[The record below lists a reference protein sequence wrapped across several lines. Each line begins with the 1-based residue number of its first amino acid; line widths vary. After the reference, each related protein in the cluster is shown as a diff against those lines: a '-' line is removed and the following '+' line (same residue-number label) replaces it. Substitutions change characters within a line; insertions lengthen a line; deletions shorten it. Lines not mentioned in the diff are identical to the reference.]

1 MAKKNQPI
9 KRIIDSTGKVRYY
22 QGGKRLTE
30 AKGSKVFMRAEPES
44 GRRIR
49 LTQREIDFQKR
60 SLAAQKAA
68 SQRLR
73 FDGKFVDK
81 LYQEVLKNRN
91 LPSKGEIKKILPS
104 VKDFGDLKKTLQNI
118 VGKKSRSITQDE
130 DKIVS
135 YTTPNEKRART
146 SFDSVIDIVE
156 SLKTSPVY
164 QLMQFVVITKD
175 GQKLKGT
182 AALEYIRDWETD
194 KLAEIMFKNKNVAFV
209 RFNHLVTPNIIDKE
223 VVWNEEEQPKPQEQT
238 SV

>member
-1 MAKKNQPI
+1 MAKKQPI

-30 AKGSKVFMRAEPES
+30 ANGSKVFMRAEPES
-44 GRRIR
+44 GRRIK

-60 SLAAQKAA
+60 SLAAQKSA

-73 FDGKFVDK
+73 FDGKFVHK
-81 LYQEVLKNRN
+81 VYQEVLN
-91 LPSKGEIKKILPS
+91 LPSKGEIKKAFPS
-104 VKDFGDLKKTLQNI
+104 IKDFGDFEKTMQNI

-164 QLMQFVVITKD
+164 QLMQFVVITKE
-175 GQKLKGT
+175 GQKLKGN
-182 AALEYIRDWETD
+182 AALEYVRDWESD
-194 KLAEIMFKNKNVAFV
+194 MLSKIMSTNKNVAFV

>member
-1 MAKKNQPI
+1 MAKKQPI

-44 GRRIR
+44 GRKLN

-68 SQRLR
+68 AQRLR

-81 LYQEVLKNRN
+81 VYQEVLKNRN
-91 LPSKGEIKKILPS
+91 LPSKGEVKKAFPS
-104 VKDFGDLKKTLQNI
+104 IKDFGDFEKTLQNF
-118 VGKKSRSITQDE
+118 VGKKSRRITQDE

-156 SLKTSPVY
+156 SLQTSPVY
-164 QLMQFVVITKD
+164 RLMNFVVITKN
-175 GQKLKGT
+175 GQKLKGN
-182 AALEYIRDWETD
+182 AALEYVRDWETNMLS
-194 KLAEIMFKNKNVAFV
+194 KIMSENKNVAFV
-209 RFNHLVTPNIIDKE
+209 RFNHVVTPNIIDKE
-223 VVWNEEEQPKPQEQT
+223 VEWNEEEQPKPQEQS

>member
-30 AKGSKVFMRAEPES
+30 AKGAKVFIRAEPES
-44 GRRIR
+44 GRRIK

-73 FDGKFVDK
+73 FDGKFVHK
-81 LYQEVLKNRN
+81 VYQEVLKNRN
-91 LPSKGEIKKILPS
+91 LQSKGEVRKAFP
-104 VKDFGDLKKTLQNI
+104 VFRDFGDFEKTLQSF
-118 VGKKSRSITQDE
+118 VGNRSRAITQDKN
-130 DKIVS
+130 KIVS

-146 SFDSVIDIVE
+146 SFDSVIDIIE
-156 SLKTSPVY
+156 SLQTSPVY
-164 QLMQFVVITKD
+164 RLMNFVVVTKD
-175 GQKLKGT
+175 GRKLKGT
-182 AALEYIRDWETD
+182 AALEYIRDWETN
-194 KLAEIMFKNKNVAFV
+194 KLSEIMSQNKNVAFV
-209 RFNHLVTPNIIDKE
+209 RFNHVVTPNIIDKE
-223 VVWNEEEQPKPQEQT
+223 VEWNEEEQPKPQEQT